1 MDSKRKESKAAGDE
15 QGKVKWNS
23 KEESCQLKVSRFSL
37 VIDLGKLQ
45 QTNDNKGICG
55 STSLA
60 KKNPRVTQLTRRSSV
75 AAHAKAKLVQ

>member
-45 QTNDNKGICG
+45 QQMTTRGFVV
-55 STSLA
+55 
-60 KKNPRVTQLTRRSSV
+60 PRHLQRKIPESPN
-75 AAHAKAKLVQ
+75 